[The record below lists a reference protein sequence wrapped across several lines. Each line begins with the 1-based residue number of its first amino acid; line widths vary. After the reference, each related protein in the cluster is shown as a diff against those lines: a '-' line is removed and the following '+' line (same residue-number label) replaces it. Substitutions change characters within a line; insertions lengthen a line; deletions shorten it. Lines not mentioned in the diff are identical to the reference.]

1 VETGGGSLE
10 IGAWLTAEPGALEE
24 NADHLEAE
32 FAKAPHL
39 AELILPALASG
50 RDALVAN
57 ARHLLTLFDETA
69 LLTIARGFEV
79 DDATARSEIL
89 GVLWAHLIGMVA
101 DDRAAWL
108 EAVAPYLRPGLED
121 ERVPHRGYA
130 EPEVVEMEHDYRVCD
145 DTYLLL
151 NRLLDSEFD
160 DSRFRVLEENERGDV
175 VRQFSRRFDNLLGSP
190 IVAARKS
197 AQGPGAIQEI
207 TIVAKFPDPY
217 GGQDT
222 QEERDKSTQSKW
234 APSTRDFLAVAKADT
249 PDPSKAIFEVSTFME
264 MVSAV
269 LFTRPS
275 QPDKSP
281 FRPRQSIKRL
291 NVITHGNPGL
301 IAMSGTVDKSGTVM
315 LHTRGPGADD
325 LSGPIDVT
333 AVQAA
338 ANPLLLLAN
347 GSGLTQSL
355 RDRFAPDAE
364 VFIYACHSGMGGSL
378 PLIQDL
384 CGLLKVKIK
393 GYKKEIAYC
402 PSIDATHILDRAF
415 TAIGDCNLGSTRGFK
430 HLVPDIVVNAAATP
444 SKPGAS

>member
-1 VETGGGSLE
+1 MQTGGGSLE
-10 IGAWLTAEPGALEE
+10 IGAWLTAETGALEE
-24 NADHLEAE
+24 NADRLEAE
-32 FAKAPHL
+32 FAKAPYL
-39 AELILPALASG
+39 AELILPALSSG

-57 ARHLLTLFDETA
+57 ARQMLTLFDETA

-89 GVLWAHLIGMVA
+89 GVLWAYLISMA
-101 DDRAAWL
+101 PDDRAAWL
-108 EAVAPYLRPGLED
+108 EAIAPYLRPGLDD
-121 ERVPHRGYA
+121 ERRPRRGYA

-151 NRLLDSEFD
+151 NRLLDREFD
-160 DSRFRVLEENERGDV
+160 DSRFRVLEENERRDA

-190 IVAARKS
+190 IVAARNAARS
-197 AQGPGAIQEI
+197 PGTLQEI

-234 APSTRDFLAVAKADT
+234 APSTRDFLAVAKVDT
-249 PDPSKAIFEVSTFME
+249 PDPAKAIFEVGTFLE

-269 LFTRPS
+269 LFVRPA

-291 NVITHGNPGL
+291 NIITHGNPGL
-301 IAMSGTVDKSGTVM
+301 IAMGGTVDKGGTVM
-315 LHTRGPGADD
+315 LHTRGPDADE
-325 LSGPIDVT
+325 LSGPIDIT

-338 ANPLLLLAN
+338 TNPLLLLAN

-364 VFIYACHSGMGGSL
+364 VFLYACHSGMGGSL

-384 CGLLKVKIK
+384 NGLLKVKIK
-393 GYKKEIAYC
+393 GFKKEIAYC
-402 PSIDATHILDRAF
+402 PSINATQILDRSF
-415 TAIGDCNLGSTRGFK
+415 TAVGDCNSGSTRGFK
-430 HLVPDIVVNAAATP
+430 HLVPDIVVGATATP
-444 SKPGAS
+444 GKPGAS